1 MRKCLLAAGILS
13 LLLAGCKT
21 SSATRPTAR
30 KAPNLPHILS
40 DFLLKDVD
48 QIVSSAPLPEG
59 KTHQVTHFGWSD
71 HLSIHV
77 VQARKMPAH
86 YHAHHDETVYVR
98 SGRGTLQIAGR
109 KYDVKPGQLMHIPKG
124 TAHSFTSGSDEP
136 AVVISIV
143 SPPSDGRDFVRV
155 GAEEKAE
162 GR

>member
-1 MRKCLLAAGILS
+1 MRKWLLAAGTLS
-13 LLLAGCKT
+13 VLLTGCKT
-21 SSATRPTAR
+21 SRAAP
-30 KAPNLPHILS
+30 KAPSRPNILS
-40 DFLLKDVD
+40 DFLLKDID
-48 QIVSSAPLPEG
+48 KMVSPAPLPKG

-98 SGRGTLQIAGR
+98 SGSGTLQINGR
-109 KYDVKPGQLMHIPKG
+109 KYDVKPGQLMHIPRG
-124 TAHSFTSGSDEP
+124 TTHSYTSSSDEP

-143 SPPSDGRDFVRV
+143 SPPSDGKDFVKV
-155 GAEEKAE
+155 GGEEKTE